1 MLTPE
6 EILKKNWGYSSFRP
20 LQREIVQSAL
30 DRRDTLALLPTGG
43 GKSICFQVPA
53 LMLGG
58 VCLVITPL
66 IALMKDQ
73 VEQLKKREIRAAA
86 LYAGLSPTEIDYTLD
101 RCIYGDLQ
109 FLYISPERLL
119 TDLLRV
125 RAKQMKIGL
134 VAVDEAHCISQ
145 WGHDFRPPYL
155 RIHEFRAEVCPDT
168 PILAVTATATD
179 AVREDIIEHLKL
191 QNPQI
196 FVQSFARPNLV
207 YAAAEVA
214 NKERK
219 LLDIL
224 QKTQGSGIVYARTR
238 KRTVEVAQFLQK
250 QGHSAEFY
258 HAGLPTQERFAR
270 QQRWINN
277 QTRWMVA
284 TNAFGMGIDKPDVR
298 VVVHMDFPDSL
309 ENYYQESGRAGRD
322 EKTAYGICL
331 YQPQD
336 IEQAR
341 RQIEQKYPDVATLRH
356 LYQCL
361 SNYFKLALGSE
372 PFAPFDF
379 DLGEFCSIYGLTPH
393 TTHFAL
399 KLLEEFGFITLS
411 DAYYSPSK
419 LSFLMSTS
427 ELYDLQLRSA
437 NMEKFTKC
445 LLRLYGGELM
455 GNYVR
460 ISENAIAQAFY
471 LDAPEVEKWLERLH
485 ESGLVDYQKQKFKP
499 QLTFLTAR
507 QDADR
512 LPIDSQW
519 IQQRK
524 EKESNTLESV
534 VSYLTDDHACRM
546 QYIQHYFDEPQ
557 APICGKCDRCRQRA
571 STGDRAAH
579 YRTKLLEVLPCTVD
593 ELVQSPFFTDK
604 GLLRQVLDT
613 MMAEDVVYFSK
624 LGFLQTRSP
633 R

>member
-1 MLTPE
+1 M
-6 EILKKNWGYSSFRP
+6 
-20 LQREIVQSAL
+20 
-30 DRRDTLALLPTGG
+30 
-43 GKSICFQVPA
+43 
-53 LMLGG
+53 
-58 VCLVITPL
+58 
-66 IALMKDQ
+66 
-73 VEQLKKREIRAAA
+73 
-86 LYAGLSPTEIDYTLD
+86 
-101 RCIYGDLQ
+101 
-109 FLYISPERLL
+109 
-119 TDLLRV
+119 
-125 RAKQMKIGL
+125 
-134 VAVDEAHCISQ
+134 
-145 WGHDFRPPYL
+145 
-155 RIHEFRAEVCPDT
+155 
-168 PILAVTATATD
+168 
-179 AVREDIIEHLKL
+179 
-191 QNPQI
+191 
-196 FVQSFARPNLV
+196 
-207 YAAAEVA
+207 
-214 NKERK
+214 
-219 LLDIL
+219 
-224 QKTQGSGIVYARTR
+224 
-238 KRTVEVAQFLQK
+238 
-250 QGHSAEFY
+250 
-258 HAGLPTQERFAR
+258 
-270 QQRWINN
+270 
-277 QTRWMVA
+277 
-284 TNAFGMGIDKPDVR
+284 
-298 VVVHMDFPDSL
+298 
-309 ENYYQESGRAGRD
+309 
-322 EKTAYGICL
+322 
-331 YQPQD
+331 
-336 IEQAR
+336 
-341 RQIEQKYPDVATLRH
+341 
-356 LYQCL
+356 
-361 SNYFKLALGSE
+361 
-372 PFAPFDF
+372 
-379 DLGEFCSIYGLTPH
+379 
-393 TTHFAL
+393 